1 MFQFIDYLFPR
12 LSAFLSPCVIILILL
27 ILQIV
32 FFHDIK
38 KTVLYIV
45 FSMYLVVLFRLT
57 GLPDSLHMHFHPR
70 LQLIPIKGMKEDA
83 FNAILNVCLFI
94 PFGFFLPALWRKFF
108 SFKTT
113 VLAAFAMTCFIE
125 FTQLFCSRLTD
136 VNDIITNT
144 LGAVIGF
151 FFFWVF
157 TKMFPTLFQN
167 KFKRREC
174 LLIFTITFTIVF
186 YLDPVIY
193 NFLKDLQSLPT

>member
-1 MFQFIDYLFPR
+1 MLQFIDFIFPR
-12 LSAFLSPCVIILILL
+12 LSAFLSPCIIIMILL

-32 FFHDIK
+32 YFHDIK
-38 KTVLYIV
+38 KTILYII
-45 FSMYLVVLFRLT
+45 FSMYLVVVFRLT
-57 GLPDSLHMHFHPR
+57 GLPDSLHMHFIPR
-70 LQLIPIKGMKEDA
+70 LQLIPFKGIRADA
-83 FNAILNVCLFI
+83 FNSVLNICLFI

-113 VLAAFAMTCFIE
+113 VLAAFSMTCFIE

-151 FFFWVF
+151 FFFSVF
-157 TKMFPTLFQN
+157 TKIFPSLFKN

-174 LLIFTITFTIVF
+174 LLVFTLTFTIVF
-186 YLDPVIY
+186 FIDPAIY
-193 NFLKDLQSLPT
+193 NFIKDLQSLPT